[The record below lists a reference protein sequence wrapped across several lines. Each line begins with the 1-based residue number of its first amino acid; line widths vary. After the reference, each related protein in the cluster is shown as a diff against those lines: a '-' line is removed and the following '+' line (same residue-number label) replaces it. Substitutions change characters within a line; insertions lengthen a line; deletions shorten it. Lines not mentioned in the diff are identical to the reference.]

1 MVQHFKRRN
10 SPLKCVHQYPTTEK
24 HRERFLKHGWN
35 NVYVKTIQDIWNRFV
50 DTNER
55 VKLESVDEP
64 FDEASELMLKCLHY
78 VLIIGVKN
86 MELGLDDFW
95 TNTMPF
101 DTVPNQINLKVQTPT
116 NFELNRT
123 FQRYGPEYKGL
134 STM

>member
-1 MVQHFKRRN
+1 MTGACSVLNLLPTLVTN
-10 SPLKCVHQYPTTEK
+10 SIEKSFAGYVVPILK
-24 HRERFLKHGWN
+24 
-35 NVYVKTIQDIWNRFV
+35 I
-50 DTNER
+50 
-55 VKLESVDEP
+55 ESVDEP
-64 FDEASELMLKCLHY
+64 FDEAPELMLKCLHY

-95 TNTMPF
+95 TSTMPF
-101 DTVPNQINLKVQTPT
+101 DIVPNQMNLKVQTPT